1 MRKSKTQGME
11 MEDGNQTAIP
21 ARERQPANATG
32 LESGY
37 ERAARI
43 LAEHRDRG
51 DAIEAMLEAS
61 GGQESDW
68 LEFKAG
74 MALLPKDQ
82 KKGNTPEDLYL
93 DYALSVAAMLNT
105 RGGAFVIG
113 VDDKSHNLV
122 PLSTC
127 DPRHV
132 LEKEGWDAYLR
143 KEVLDRIAPSGHTIK
158 SQGHQWRFSASLDP
172 YIESRS
178 IPFQGE
184 KVIGLLVQPCLPGGE
199 ITVDWGPNEMVEFL
213 PIRKLGEVGCVK
225 RLKGHGE
232 INSYLEWRRN
242 GGRGGPAEA
251 AELPLGTYSTVDAP
265 CEGRFVGRD
274 AELEKVGGLL
284 EKGKVPV
291 ITGGGGTGKS
301 ELVRQYAARHRED
314 YPGGMFQIDMGHVA
328 NWDEAFLC
336 LLDRPSNTG
345 VGVAECLEIGRA
357 QEKGQFQE
365 KERPTGEDVRE
376 ALIRRAWQH
385 GQVLLVLD
393 NVESCEDLFGDGEV
407 KRRMFPAG
415 LAEGAKIDVVATARV
430 FEPSGGAAVQF
441 PLGDLPLATA
451 VELLLSQHP
460 AGTAEER
467 AAAEQVARLL
477 ECRALFLRC
486 VPAIIGAKKCRPG
499 RLICRSYASLAKAL
513 EKDSLSAIRG
523 TGKVDERHLPE
534 TLWKLTRDTLA
545 GWGGLGE
552 GAVHLVRL
560 AAHFPA
566 EGFPRHVLRRLWDAE
581 VFPGTG
587 EEGLTPD
594 EAFEFVLDACQAH
607 NIFQSTDPVRIHRLD
622 REAILH
628 DPESDGPELA
638 RAVGRALSDYLG
650 ASPEIWLSL
659 AAFPDIVRQI
669 PPAVANGR
677 LYAGL
682 LSENPALAKLCP
694 WEAFDCGDW
703 ALLLARQPQ
712 FGNSCP
718 WEKLVEDLDGED
730 WAKLL
735 ETSPQFADKC
745 PWDRV
750 KRGCWAALISKQP
763 QFSDRCP
770 WDELDDWDWL
780 LVLRN
785 QPQFAKWCRW
795 EKLDRLDWEALLRS
809 CPQFADLCPREMLP
823 AAGGTRMPSGQ
834 SPRADADAGEKPE
847 GGDGAVFFCKTP
859 QSVERPPREM
869 MTGRD
874 WADLLSRAPQFADTC
889 PWEKLD
895 GKDWAK
901 VLQKQPQMAVMCP
914 WEKLDGRD
922 WAHLL
927 GYQPQFEG
935 KCPWKDLNGLAWVEL
950 LGVSLRFVGQCPWK
964 MLDFGLTGLLA
975 AHPQLANRCAWREL
989 NGLAWASLLRDSP
1002 QFADKCPWDTFDG
1015 DDWVCLLPWAEEK
1028 CPWERLESR
1037 HWARVLGYW
1046 PEYADKCPWKQLTT
1060 DLGGEDWAMLISEQ
1074 PQFADKCPWEKLDG
1088 KDWARLLCAQPRF
1101 ADRCPWEKMGE
1112 DDFRDLVARQP
1123 QFAGRRMNGDRET
1136 PPGGG

>member
-1 MRKSKTQGME
+1 M
-11 MEDGNQTAIP
+11 
-21 ARERQPANATG
+21 NAAGTK
-32 LESGY
+32 SGY
-37 ERAARI
+37 GLAAKI
-43 LAEHRDRG
+43 LEEHRDRG

-82 KKGNTPEDLYL
+82 KKGDAPEDLYL

-113 VDDKSHNLV
+113 VDDKSHKLV
-122 PLSTC
+122 SLSTC

-143 KEVLDRIAPSGHTIK
+143 KEVLDRIAPSGRTIK

-213 PIRKLGEVGCVK
+213 PIRKRGEVGCVK

-232 INSYLEWRRN
+232 ISSYLEWRRH
-242 GGRGGPAEA
+242 GGRGWPAGG
-251 AELPLGTYSTVDAP
+251 AELPTGAYSTVEAP

-274 AELEKVGGLL
+274 AELEQLRCLL

-291 ITGGGGTGKS
+291 VTGAGGTGKS

-314 YPGGMFQIDMGHVA
+314 YPGGMFQIDMERVA
-328 NWDEAFLC
+328 DWPEAFLR

-345 VGVAECLEIGRA
+345 VRVAECLETGKAKEKR
-357 QEKGQFQE
+357 QTREKGQFQE

-376 ALIRRAWQH
+376 ALIRRAWRH
-385 GQVLLVLD
+385 GQVLVVLD
-393 NVESCEDLFGDGEV
+393 NVESCEELFGDGEV

-430 FEPSGGAAVQF
+430 FDLDPSGGAAEQF

-486 VPAIIGAKKCRPG
+486 VPAIIGAKNSRPG

-513 EKDSLSAIRG
+513 ETDSLSAIRR
-523 TGKVDERHLPE
+523 TGKVDDLHLPE

-552 GAVHLVRL
+552 GAVRLVRL

-566 EGFPRHVLRRLWDAE
+566 EGFPLHVLRRLWDAE

-587 EEGLTPD
+587 EEGLPPD
-594 EAFEFVLDACQAH
+594 EAFEFVLDACQALH
-607 NIFQSTDPVRIHRLD
+607 IFQSADPVRIHRLD
-622 REAILH
+622 REAILR

-638 RAVGRALSDYLG
+638 RAVGRALSGYLG
-650 ASPEIWLSL
+650 ASPGIWLSL

-669 PPAVANGR
+669 PPAVANGS
-677 LYAGL
+677 LYARL
-682 LSENPALAKLCP
+682 LSENPALATLCP
-694 WEAFDCGDW
+694 WETFDCRDW

-718 WEKLVEDLDGED
+718 WEKLVADLDGAD

-750 KRGCWAALISKQP
+750 KGGCWAALISKQP

-770 WDELDDWDWL
+770 WDELDGWDWL
-780 LVLRN
+780 FVLRN

-809 CPQFADLCPREMLP
+809 CPQFADKCPGEMP
-823 AAGGTRMPSGQ
+823 PVAEGARVPPGQ
-834 SPRADADAGEKPE
+834 SGRAGADSGKKP
-847 GGDGAVFFCKTP
+847 GGGHGAVFSGKTP
-859 QSVERPPREM
+859 QSVERPSMEM
-869 MTGRD
+869 MSGRD

-889 PWEKLD
+889 PWEKMD

-901 VLQKQPQMAVMCP
+901 LLQKQPQMAVMCP

-927 GYQPQFEG
+927 GHQPQFEG
-935 KCPWKDLNGLAWVEL
+935 KCPWEDLDGVAWVEL
-950 LGVSLRFVGQCPWK
+950 LGASLRFVAQCPWK
-964 MLDFGLTGLLA
+964 KLDFGLTGLLT
-975 AHPQLANRCAWREL
+975 AHPQLANHCAWREL
-989 NGLAWASLLRDSP
+989 GGSAWADLLRDCP
-1002 QFADKCPWDTFDG
+1002 QFTDKCPWDTFDG

-1037 HWARVLGYW
+1037 HWAMLLAYW
-1046 PEYADKCPWKQLTT
+1046 PEY
-1060 DLGGEDWAMLISEQ
+1060 
-1074 PQFADKCPWEKLDG
+1074 
-1088 KDWARLLCAQPRF
+1088 

-1112 DDFRDLVARQP
+1112 EDFRDLLACQP
-1123 QFAGRRMNGDRET
+1123 QFAGRRQDGNRET
-1136 PPGGG
+1136 PPEGG